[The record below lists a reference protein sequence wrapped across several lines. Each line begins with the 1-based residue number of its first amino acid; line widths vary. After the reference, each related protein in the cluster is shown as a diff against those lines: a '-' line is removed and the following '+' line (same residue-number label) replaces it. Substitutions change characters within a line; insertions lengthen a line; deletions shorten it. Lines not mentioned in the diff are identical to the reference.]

1 MALHTL
7 LGGNGT
13 IANELIPIL
22 QANGQQIR
30 LFSRNPKPVPGA
42 ELVSGDV
49 LNKEDVLRAVK
60 GSDIVYLLVGLEY
73 SKKIWKKSWP
83 VIMLNT
89 IETCKAVGAR
99 LIFFDNVYMYG
110 RVTGK
115 MTESTPFNPIS
126 EKGSIRAEVD
136 EMLLNEMKAGSLRAI
151 IAKSADFY
159 GPRAK
164 ATSVAGLLIF
174 DKMKQGKTVQWF
186 VNSKLPHSFTY
197 TPDAAAG
204 LYLLATTESAYGQ
217 SWHLPTASPAPTGK
231 EFIEIAAKYMHARA
245 GVQVLP
251 KWLIG
256 VVGLFVPIMKEL
268 GEMLYQNEFPYEFD
282 SSKFEKT
289 FNFRPTTYEDGIRQT
304 AEWFLSAGAAS

>member
-13 IANELIPIL
+13 IATELVPIL
-22 QANGQQIR
+22 QSNGQQIR
-30 LFSRNPKPVPGA
+30 IFSRSPKPVPGA
-42 ELVSGDV
+42 EVVSGDV
-49 LNKEDVLRAVK
+49 LNPEDVLKAVK
-60 GSDIVYLLVGLEY
+60 GSDVVYLLVGLEY

-83 VIMLNT
+83 VIMRNT
-89 IETCKAVGAR
+89 IDACKAVGAR

-110 RVTGK
+110 RVKGR
-115 MTESTPFNPIS
+115 MTESTPFNPNS
-126 EKGSIRAEVD
+126 EKGRIRAEVD
-136 EMLLNEMKAGSLRAI
+136 QMLLKEMNGGGLRAI

-174 DKMKQGKTVQWF
+174 DKMKKGKTAQWF
-186 VNSKLPHSFTY
+186 VNANQTHSFTY

-204 LYLLATTESAYGQ
+204 LYLLATTESAFGQ
-217 SWHLPTASPAPTGK
+217 TWHLPTTSPAPSGK
-231 EFIEIAAKYMHARA
+231 EFIVIAAKYMHARA
-245 GVQVLP
+245 SVQVLP

-256 VVGLFVPIMKEL
+256 VVGLFVPIMREL

-282 SSKFEKT
+282 SSKFEKA
-289 FNFRPTTYEDGIRQT
+289 FNFRPTGYEDGIRQT
-304 AEWFLSAGAAS
+304 AEWFLSAGS